1 MFLSEHFQDE
11 EFCCHCC
18 KKSIDIDK
26 RLLAG
31 LEKLRAMINR
41 PIHINSGY
49 RCEKHNQLIGG
60 ASKSYHLKGMAADI
74 SVKGMDSQELFS
86 YCEKIEEFHGLGCY
100 RSWVH
105 VDTREKKTIWGKI

>member
-1 MFLSEHFQDE
+1 MYLSEHFQDK

-18 KKSIDIDK
+18 GELKVIDPK
-26 RLLAG
+26 LLAG

-49 RCEKHNQLIGG
+49 RCEKHNQRIGG

-86 YCEKIEEFHGLGCY
+86 YCETINEFHGLGCY

-105 VDTREKKTIWGKI
+105 VDTREKMTVWKKK

>member
-1 MFLSEHFQDE
+1 MYLSEHFQDK
-11 EFCCHCC
+11 EFFCHCC
-18 KKSIDIDK
+18 KKSVDIDK

-31 LEKLRAMINR
+31 LEKLRAMIGQ

-49 RCEKHNQLIGG
+49 RCEQHNQRIGG

-74 SVKGMDSQELFS
+74 SVADMDSRTLFAF
-86 YCEKIEEFHGLGCY
+86 CEDIPEFGGLGLY

-105 VDTREKKTIWGKI
+105 VDTRKKMTMWGKI